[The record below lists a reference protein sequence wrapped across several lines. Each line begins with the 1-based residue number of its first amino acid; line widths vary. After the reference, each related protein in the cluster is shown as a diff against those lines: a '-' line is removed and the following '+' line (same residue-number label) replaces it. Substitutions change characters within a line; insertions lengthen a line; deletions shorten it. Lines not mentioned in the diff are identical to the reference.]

1 MNSGYIIIKKINDFE
16 NIYSVNPLYV
26 IIGEVD
32 RLIEEKNRS
41 SYLVFDSMEENK
53 EVLTK
58 YTLLWDGIKK
68 EIKTINGGKGGEY
81 GKDFMKIK
89 FESLDKPLKLSM
101 LTITVRLV
109 FEKDGKSY
117 LQAYLDGG
125 LYEL

>member
-1 MNSGYIIIKKINDFE
+1 MNIGYIIIKKINDFE

-68 EIKTINGGKGGEY
+68 KLRQLMVVRKAS
-81 GKDFMKIK
+81 MVKI
-89 FESLDKPLKLSM
+89 SW
-101 LTITVRLV
+101 RLN
-109 FEKDGKSY
+109 
-117 LQAYLDGG
+117 LNH
-125 LYEL
+125 